1 MSHPSYPQSPQNDT
15 GAGAPPIP
23 NAPSTFGGQYY
34 QGGQQGGYQPGPGQD
49 PYGHVPYATGPGKS
63 FLTTWLLSL
72 LLGNLGVDRF
82 YLGKIGTGIAKLLTA
97 GGLGIWSIVDLI
109 ITLTGNTRDKDG
121 RPLEGYP
128 ENKVKAWIITG
139 VVWVLGMVV
148 GTLVTLASIAS
159 TAAVVN
165 ELQKSSASQS
175 AAAEDP
181 AASKA
186 APAPSSGAAAD
197 ADSFVVTVSEGNTV
211 KVTVIDSLY
220 VTEIPTMSYMKP
232 NNGGFLLV
240 EVSWETLTGTSSANP
255 ANFEAYDADGKEGEG
270 IYLEEGGLPTEMDSP
285 AGQVHSGVIA
295 FDIKNGPTTID
306 ISDDYGDK
314 AATFTLTPPVG

>member
-1 MSHPSYPQSPQNDT
+1 MSHPSYPHPPQNDT

-23 NAPSTFGGQYY
+23 DAPSTFGGQYY
-34 QGGQQGGYQPGPGQD
+34 QGGQQGGYQPGPGRG

-82 YLGKIGTGIAKLLTA
+82 YLGKIGTGIAKLLTG

-109 ITLTGNTRDKDG
+109 MTLTGNTRDKEG

-128 ENKVKAWIITG
+128 EHKVKAWIITG

-148 GTLVTLASIAS
+148 GTVVALASIAS

-165 ELQKSSASQS
+165 ELQKSTTQS
-175 AAAEDP
+175 AAAEDT
-181 AASKA
+181 AASEA
-186 APAPSSGAAAD
+186 ASAPAPGTAD
-197 ADSFVVTVSEGNTV
+197 ANAFDITVSEGNTV

-240 EVSWETLTGTSSANP
+240 EVSWETLTGTSSPNP

-270 IYLEEGGLPTEMDSP
+270 IYMETGGLQAEDST

-295 FDIKNGPTTID
+295 FDIKNGPTTIN
-306 ISDDYGDK
+306 ISDDFGDK